1 MSGNVTDSIE
11 HLLAL
16 KVMRLTRPSLEI
28 AKNIIT
34 SESQDL
40 VKNSFSNLNKN
51 DSSSVE
57 SCETLASG
65 QFLVLPQS
73 FGNIYLGYDSN
84 GNISMTVYYSRV
96 LFSLKKYS
104 QYFQH

>member
-73 FGNIYLGYDSN
+73 FGNIYLGE
-84 GNISMTVYYSRV
+84 T
-96 LFSLKKYS
+96 FSSYTCVHNCTSIPGK
-104 QYFQH
+104 